1 MCDLYL
7 LCWFPHHLFFHRTL
21 QPGFQFHQNG
31 TLDYLESFREEME
44 MAHTAFKKLCREA
57 ESRNVTVV
65 GAKKLPELLL
75 YMSMRMVH

>member
-44 MAHTAFKKLCREA
+44 MAHTAFKKLCRGKKKLCREV
-57 ESRNVTVV
+57 ESRNATVV
-65 GAKKLPELLL
+65 GAEKLPEL
-75 YMSMRMVH
+75 